1 MPSDTNSKKGT
12 PKSDFFRI
20 DSEGEITPIGG
31 PKHPE
36 GRPENTGVSRIE
48 PLFQSGDLG
57 PLAPEIPP
65 ADAPDWNNPTFKDEP
80 LAADPVPHANDNTA
94 TGVGKIAPAT
104 PKKGGA
110 NFEVQADLMK
120 TQVDSISRLSTNEA
134 VSSNQVDVLRKYI
147 SLKEAEA
154 KDLKEQLRQTQ
165 GMLQKLT
172 HEMGR
177 ATNAITDRGS
187 MMESMKIERDSL
199 RQELQDLK
207 DRYRGDLSQVR
218 SEMEEKLRS
227 TGKLDSDVEA
237 LYRQKEEWKE
247 RIKDDLKKI
256 KLKEREIE
264 TKHELLKRDMQA
276 LLDSKDKHLLE
287 LRKKCDALEFEQ
299 ENLED
304 RLRKSTFVL
313 SSIDSKKKRLIETMR
328 LAISLLEKVDS
339 TDEYTSSDDERKAG

>member
-1 MPSDTNSKKGT
+1 VPSDTNSKKG
-12 PKSDFFRI
+12 KSDFFKI
-20 DSEGEITPIGG
+20 DSEGEITPLGG
-31 PKHPE
+31 AK
-36 GRPENTGVSRIE
+36 ENTGVSRIE
-48 PLFQSGDLG
+48 PLFSGDLS
-57 PLAPEIPP
+57 PLAPEVP
-65 ADAPDWNNPTFKDEP
+65 AAESMAPDWNNSPFQDEP
-80 LAADPVPHANDNTA
+80 IAETPPVRSDNTA
-94 TGVGKIAPAT
+94 TGVGAPAPA
-104 PKKGGA
+104 PKKGGN

-120 TQVDSISRLSTNEA
+120 PQVDSISRLSNSEA

-165 GMLQKLT
+165 AMLQKMT
-172 HEMGR
+172 TEMGR
-177 ATNAITDRGS
+177 ATSAITDRS
-187 MMESMKIERDSL
+187 SAMDSLKLERDAL
-199 RQELQDLK
+199 RKDLQELR
-207 DRYRGDLSQVR
+207 DRYKGDLSQVR
-218 SEMEEKLRS
+218 AEMEDKLRS

-237 LYRQKEEWKE
+237 LFRQKEEWKE
-247 RIKDDLKKI
+247 KIKDDLKKI

-304 RLRKSTFVL
+304 RLRKATFVL

-339 TDEYTSSDDERKAG
+339 TDEYSSSSDDERKAG